1 MKTPHKKSSN
11 ALFGIALLLTLGAT
25 QTLAADRVLFQLNGA
40 DYDQSKLSQGSRL
53 ALFAAESRHYQGL
66 KQVIDQELFEIYLA
80 EEAKRLAKSLEEI
93 RAERLAGTEPT
104 EKEIRAFYDSR
115 KARMKKSYGAVRDQ
129 FARYLRKK
137 AVSEKKAALV
147 AQYREKNAVKM
158 PMSRPVAPVM
168 EIATEGFPVKGD
180 PKAPV
185 TIVEFADYKC
195 GYCKKAAESIKRV
208 LARFEGKV
216 KLVYMDRPILGSASK
231 AMAQGGVCADKQG
244 KFWAWHDLA
253 YKNQKSLT
261 EESPAAL
268 AREIGLDGKAFDA
281 CFESDATIARIGKS
295 EKEAER
301 LQLTSVPS
309 IFVNGKWIISRD
321 LERDLIRAVEEALA
335 E

>member
-11 ALFGIALLLTLGAT
+11 ALFGIALALMLGAT

-53 ALFAAESRHYQGL
+53 ALFAAESKYYRELQ
-66 KQVIDQELFEIYLA
+66 QVIDKELFEIYLV
-80 EEAKRLAKSLEEI
+80 EEAKRMGKSKEAI
-93 RAERLAGTEPT
+93 RAERLTVAEPT

-115 KARMKKSYGAVRDQ
+115 KARMKKPYEAVREG
-129 FARYLRKK
+129 FTKYLRKK
-137 AVSEKKAALV
+137 AVSERKAALV
-147 AQYREKNAVKM
+147 AAYREKNAVKM
-158 PMSRPVAPVM
+158 LMSRPVAPVM

-195 GYCKKAAESIKRV
+195 GYCKKASKAIERV
-208 LARFEGKV
+208 MVRFEGKV
-216 KLVYMDRPILGSASK
+216 KVVYMDRPILGSASK

-261 EESPAAL
+261 EESSAAL
-268 AREIGLDGKAFDA
+268 AREIGLDGKAFGV
-281 CFESDATIARIGKS
+281 CLESEATIARIGKS